1 MEVLEIIKAIFQ
13 YGGTIIMAGLFVW
26 LFFWIMSKLNKT
38 LEDNS
43 KTLTMVANT
52 LGAIANSE
60 NNLSKSL
67 DMISQQLNVL
77 DKKSDRNYLEIKK
90 GEKDA

>member
-1 MEVLEIIKAIFQ
+1 MEEIIKAIFQ

-26 LFFWIMSKLNKT
+26 LFFWIMSELKKSLS
-38 LEDNS
+38 ENS
-43 KTLTMVANT
+43 KTLTMIATT
-52 LGAIANSE
+52 LKAIANSE

-67 DMISQQLNVL
+67 DMISQQLSML